1 VGRRPG
7 TAGIAR
13 RRGLG
18 WAAGGRRKEGGGR
31 EADRRAPV
39 VSATGKREGEGVSWA
54 GAERVDGPPGP
65 KGWPVLISFFFF
77 FFFKLHFQIIF
88 HLKFNSNFFKLF
100 SRIL

>member
-39 VSATGKREGEGVSWA
+39 VSATGKKRRGRGKLGRRGEG
-54 GAERVDGPPGP
+54 
-65 KGWPVLISFFFF
+65 
-77 FFFKLHFQIIF
+77 
-88 HLKFNSNFFKLF
+88 
-100 SRIL
+100 